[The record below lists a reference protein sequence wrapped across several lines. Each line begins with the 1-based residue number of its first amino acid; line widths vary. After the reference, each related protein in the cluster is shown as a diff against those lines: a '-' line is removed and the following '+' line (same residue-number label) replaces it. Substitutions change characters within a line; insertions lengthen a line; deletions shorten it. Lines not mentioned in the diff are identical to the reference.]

1 VRGLGGEIIAGS
13 TLLKLVVGALVA
25 GLGVTVAFSLL
36 IYCADRAST
45 SRRQH
50 QRLAAVAF
58 QAASVAA
65 LLAVLALIAYG
76 LILTIS
82 KPK

>member
-1 VRGLGGEIIAGS
+1 MSTIATAIMSWS

-36 IYCADRAST
+36 IFCADRAT
-45 SRRQH
+45 TLRRTD
-50 QRLAAVAF
+50 QRAAAIAF
-58 QAASVAA
+58 QAASVLA
-65 LLAVLALIAYG
+65 LLAVLAIVAYG

-82 KPK
+82 KK

>member
-1 VRGLGGEIIAGS
+1 MNGFAGTIITGS

-36 IYCADRAST
+36 IFCAERAAT
-45 SRRQH
+45 LRRSDH
-50 QRLAAVAF
+50 PGTALVF
-58 QAASVAA
+58 QAAS
-65 LLAVLALIAYG
+65 LLSLAAVLAIVAYG
-76 LILTIS
+76 LILTVS